1 MSLETT
7 LARIASIETALYP
20 KPAETGGVSSS
31 SAATGTSPAERGS
44 ASPSAYVSPSSASSQ
59 TFSQLLG
66 QATLGGS
73 SPLLGLPT
81 TTTAASPGLAAIEA
95 ARTQVGQAE
104 MP

>member
-7 LARIASIETALYP
+7 LASMPPTETPPYRN
-20 KPAETGGVSSS
+20 PAKTGGVSAS

-73 SPLLGLPT
+73 PSLLGLPT
-81 TTTAASPGLAAIEA
+81 TTTAPSPGLAAVEV
-95 ARTQVGQAE
+95 ARTQVGQ
-104 MP
+104 